1 MGLRCLLLVAVT
13 LSSATLC
20 GTAWAAGVCEREM
33 ARASARH
40 GVPMGILYSV
50 GLTESGKA
58 GRLQPYAMNIAGK
71 TVFPKSLP
79 EALETFSASSA
90 RGVKLIDLGCMQ
102 INHHYH
108 ADQFRDV
115 RAMFDPSAN
124 VDYAARFLSRLH
136 GEYGSWSMAV
146 ARYHAGPDNKPAQK
160 KYICR
165 VIRNLVA
172 TGFGAWTP
180 QARAFCG
187 A

>member
-1 MGLRCLLLVAVT
+1 MRRHLLAAAVT
-13 LSSATLC
+13 LSSLLAASV
-20 GTAWAAGVCEREM
+20 GHAAGVCEREM

-40 GVPMGILYSV
+40 GVPVGILYSV

-58 GRLQPYAMNIAGK
+58 GALQPYAMNIAGR

-79 EALETFSASSA
+79 EALNAFSASSA
-90 RGVKLIDLGCMQ
+90 KGVKLIDVGCMQ

-108 ADQFRDV
+108 GKQFKSV
-115 RAMFDPSAN
+115 RAMFDPSLN

-136 GEYGSWSMAV
+136 REHGNWSMAV
-146 ARYHAGPDNKPAQK
+146 ARYHAGPDNDPAQK

-172 TGFGAWTP
+172 SGFGAWTP
-180 QARAFCG
+180 QAKAFCG